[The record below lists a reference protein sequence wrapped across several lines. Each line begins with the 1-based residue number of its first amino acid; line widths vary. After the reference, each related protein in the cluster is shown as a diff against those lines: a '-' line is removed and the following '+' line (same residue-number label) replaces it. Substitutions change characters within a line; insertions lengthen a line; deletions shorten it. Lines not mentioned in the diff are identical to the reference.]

1 MNEETNASETKTLK
15 LLDEHYDAF
24 HSVVDV
30 ARETGHPVPMD
41 TRGWSQII
49 VSVLTGIKG
58 LERKKG
64 ADLDDG
70 SDVKGANT
78 WEAIDTPRFNGV
90 IKAGTQ
96 AAHSDSIDSLDIM
109 PFLFFVLWDKNSIG
123 HCRCRIWVV
132 RTQVDAE
139 FRGMC
144 ERWYRDRIAGVI
156 RSNNFQLHPPRGK
169 DTDVFRNTYG
179 NLSYPLLFCAV
190 RGDQGYQVVSHDPEK
205 LRSGLC
211 TNDSG
216 LLV

>member
-1 MNEETNASETKTLK
+1 MNEETNVRETKTLK

-24 HSVVDV
+24 YSVVDV

-49 VSVLTGIKG
+49 VSVLSGIKG

-96 AAHSDSIDSLDIM
+96 AAHSDSIKSLEIM
-109 PFLFFVLWDKNSIG
+109 PFLFFVLWDKNSSAQ
-123 HCRCRIWVV
+123 CRCRIWVV
-132 RTQVDAE
+132 RTQFDGE

-144 ERWYRDRIAGVI
+144 ERWYSDRISGVI
-156 RSNNFQLHPPRGK
+156 RSNNFQLHPPRGN

-190 RGDQGYQVVSHDPEK
+190 RGHQGYQVVSHDPEK

-211 TNDSG
+211 TNEG
-216 LLV
+216 HL